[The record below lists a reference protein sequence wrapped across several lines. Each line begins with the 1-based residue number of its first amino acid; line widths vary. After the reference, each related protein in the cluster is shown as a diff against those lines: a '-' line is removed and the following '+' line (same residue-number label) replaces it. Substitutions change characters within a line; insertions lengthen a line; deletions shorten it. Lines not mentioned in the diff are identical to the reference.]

1 MYKYLFYDTI
11 RLNRGAGG
19 VLNVSDLLLRRM
31 RLCKGDHIQ
40 PVSELHPRLFAAA
53 RFLRI
58 SRFLVE
64 ILLYNYHRLRALVSG
79 EQVFSLFPNYFLPFT
94 LFGRHRDSIV
104 IVHDLQ
110 YRYYPA
116 YFSRTKRLWLD
127 WSLRRV
133 ARSAADVVF
142 ISRSSQQDF
151 ERHFGCCE
159 HASVIF
165 NPVEATRAACSA
177 GAAGPSREPP
187 AGERYLIAS
196 YHYYPHKN
204 FGAALKLFERMKR
217 EGLVDWLDITG
228 NGAADVKRM
237 VASMAPDLG
246 SCVRHRGL
254 VSRQELTRLYCG
266 ATAFISLSAFEG
278 FNLSAAE
285 AATLGVPLLLSDIP
299 VHRELFGGYAFLIGS
314 EPCDMGQLSR
324 YLDEHRDTQPAWLHA
339 EACAPG
345 AVARRYLMLK
355 REAVSL
361 AGAMQ

>member
-11 RLNRGAGG
+11 HLNRGAGG

-40 PVSELHPRLFAAA
+40 PVSELHPRIFAAA
-53 RFLRI
+53 RRLHV

-94 LFGRHRDSIV
+94 PFGRHRDSIV

-110 YRYYPA
+110 YRSYPA

-127 WSLRRV
+127 WSLRRI
-133 ARSAADVVF
+133 AHSAADVVF

-151 ERHFGCCE
+151 ERHFGRCE
-159 HASVIF
+159 HATVIF
-165 NPVEATRAACSA
+165 NPVEATRAATP
-177 GAAGPSREPP
+177 AGPSHAPA

-204 FGAALKLFERMKR
+204 FGGALKLFERMKR

-228 NGAADVKRM
+228 NGAAEVKRM
-237 VASMAPDLG
+237 VADMAPGLG

-299 VHRELFGGYAFLIGS
+299 VHRELFGGYGFFIGS
-314 EPCDMGQLSR
+314 EPCDLGQLSQH
-324 YLDEHRDTQPAWLHA
+324 LAKHRDTHPAWLHA

-345 AVARRYLMLK
+345 TVARRYLMLK

-361 AGAMQ
+361 AGAVQ